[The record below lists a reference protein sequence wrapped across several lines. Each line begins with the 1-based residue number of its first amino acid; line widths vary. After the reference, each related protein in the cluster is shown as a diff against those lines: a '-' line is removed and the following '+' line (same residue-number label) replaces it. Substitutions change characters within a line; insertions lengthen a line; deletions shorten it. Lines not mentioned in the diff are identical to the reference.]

1 MLTNDVLIDGFKR
14 VHGVVN
20 AVLADLTT
28 EQLHYRP
35 TKDANSIAWL
45 IWHLARVQD
54 DHIAQVAGA
63 EQQWFIEWY
72 KTFKLPYEKEAIGY
86 GQSSAEVGA
95 MKTTAAR
102 LRGYYDDVFKMTE
115 RYLEGLKEQDYL
127 KVIDASWDPPVT
139 LAVRLVSILNDTT
152 QHAGQAAYVKG
163 LLAPQAAQE

>member
-1 MLTNDVLIDGFKR
+1 
-14 VHGVVN
+14 
-20 AVLADLTT
+20 
-28 EQLHYRP
+28 
-35 TKDANSIAWL
+35 
-45 IWHLARVQD
+45 
-54 DHIAQVAGA
+54 
-63 EQQWFIEWY
+63 
-72 KTFKLPYEKEAIGY
+72 
-86 GQSSAEVGA
+86 